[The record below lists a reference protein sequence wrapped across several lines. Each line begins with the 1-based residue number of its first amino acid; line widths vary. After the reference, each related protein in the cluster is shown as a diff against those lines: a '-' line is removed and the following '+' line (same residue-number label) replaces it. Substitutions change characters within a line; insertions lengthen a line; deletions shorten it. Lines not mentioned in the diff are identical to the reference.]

1 VSATEI
7 WTLKAAITHRGGIAS
22 HVSLACYLLMEELIG
37 LDESIYVNV
46 FRIAT
51 RTKTSLVYIGNERIS
66 MTLHEQSNK
75 ALEALGVW
83 QPSPF
88 KNVE

>member
-1 VSATEI
+1 MSATEI
-7 WTLKAAITHRGGIAS
+7 WTLQAAITHRGGIAS

-37 LDESIYVNV
+37 LDESIHGNV

-51 RTKTSLVYIGNERIS
+51 RAKTSLVYIGNERIP
-66 MTLHEQSNK
+66 MTLHEQSNE
-75 ALEALGVW
+75 ALEALEVLR
-83 QPSPF
+83 PSPF

>member
-1 VSATEI
+1 
-7 WTLKAAITHRGGIAS
+7 
-22 HVSLACYLLMEELIG
+22 MEELIG

-75 ALEALGVW
+75 ALEALEVW

>member
-1 VSATEI
+1 M
-7 WTLKAAITHRGGIAS
+7 WTLKAAITHRGDMAS
-22 HVSLACYLLMEELIG
+22 HVSLACHLLMEELIG
-37 LDESIYVNV
+37 LDESVHVNV

-75 ALEALGVW
+75 A
-83 QPSPF
+83 
-88 KNVE
+88 

>member
-1 VSATEI
+1 MKVSMSTSSALLPA
-7 WTLKAAITHRGGIAS
+7 LKHR
-22 HVSLACYLLMEELIG
+22 L
-37 LDESIYVNV
+37 SI
-46 FRIAT
+46 
-51 RTKTSLVYIGNERIS
+51 LVYIGNERIS

-75 ALEALGVW
+75 ALEALEVW